1 MSNSKKRNLEKL
13 FDEWQIHQM
22 KESDEDFENTKGN
35 TIYIT
40 KKHFCKDGIICEEK
54 YEKEKIKVLFI
65 TNEAN
70 VDDYDAKDNIITSRV
85 KSFKDYYNNEDDER
99 YWGGKM
105 RTYIC
110 SLYKALIENYQIPT
124 NKVAQNFAFMNLNK
138 RGGGKNIEDGNYKR
152 GKRNHIEE
160 YVKIYKKEIRD
171 EIEIIDPDII
181 IWLSCKT
188 YNMNLHIKY
197 LGAFEEKGK
206 VFLDVNNKTVPI
218 LKLCH
223 TSRARFLSNN
233 IQPDLNFHNRP
244 IGKMVTT
251 LREELKRYSLVN

>member
-1 MSNSKKRNLEKL
+1 MPNSKKEKLEKL
-13 FDEWQIHQM
+13 FDEWQVHQM

-54 YEKEKIKVLFI
+54 YEKEKIKILFI

-70 VDDYDAKDNIITSRV
+70 DDSYDAKNNIITSRI
-85 KSFKDYYNNEDDER
+85 KSFNDYYNDENVEKFWR
-99 YWGGKM
+99 GKM

-110 SLYKALIENYQIPT
+110 SLYKAIIEDYQIPT

-138 RGGGKNIEDGNYKR
+138 PGGGNNIKDDNYKR

-160 YVKIYKKEIRD
+160 YVKIYKKEIKN

-181 IWLSCKT
+181 IWLSFET
-188 YNMNLHIKY
+188 YDMNLHIKY
-197 LGAFEEKGK
+197 LGAYEEEGK
-206 VFLDVNNKTVPI
+206 VFLDVKNKNVPI

-233 IQPDLNFHNRP
+233 IHPDSNFHNRS
-244 IGKMVTT
+244 IGKMVTMM
-251 LREELKRYSLVN
+251 REELNRYNLGN